1 MELSAEQ
8 LETIRAASR
17 EIDFG
22 QITVKFAGKPHNIVD
37 IVAEK
42 TVRFHCEKTSPTTG
56 EPMDRRGSGRI
67 GS

>member
-8 LETIRAASR
+8 LDTIRAASR

-22 QITVKFAGKPHNIVD
+22 QIIIKFAGKPHNIVD

-42 TVRFHCEKTSPTTG
+42 TVRFHNEKAAPTTG
-56 EPMDRRGSGRI
+56 EAVPQKGSGRY
-67 GS
+67 